1 LLAAPLLAE
10 EATGISALGVDPG
23 ALLVYLVNFG
33 VLLLILYLF
42 GYKRILGMMDQ
53 RSIRIKESL
62 EEADRVRAES
72 EQRHSEM
79 QKSLTEARQ
88 EGQQMLAEAR
98 EAADRYRK
106 TQEDQARA
114 EAQQIVERARE
125 EILHERDSALEQ
137 VRSEF
142 ASLALT
148 AAERII
154 NRSLDP
160 DVHRDLIEDVLTES
174 ESRNNQN

>member
-1 LLAAPLLAE
+1 MLAAPLLAE
-10 EATGISALGVDPG
+10 EATGISALGVDAG
-23 ALLVYLVNFG
+23 ALVVYLINFG

-53 RSIRIKESL
+53 RSARIKESL
-62 EEADRVRAES
+62 EEADRARSES
-72 EQRHSEM
+72 EQKQSQME
-79 QKSLTEARQ
+79 QSLTEARQ

-106 TQEDQARA
+106 VQEDQARA
-114 EAQQIVERARE
+114 DAAQIVERARE
-125 EILHERDSALEQ
+125 EIRHERDAALEQ

-142 ASLALT
+142 ASLAVT

-160 DVHRDLIEDVLTES
+160 DTHRDLIEDVLTES
-174 ESRNNQN
+174 ESRTNQN